1 MTDARKVWMPD
12 TFFRN
17 EKEGRFHNIL
27 VPNVYIRIFP
37 TGYVLYSIRWEN
49 KSFGNI
55 PKDCIHLKRSLCG
68 NFSFEIHYISEFLW
82 LLPARWIS
90 NFILL
95 IVRNA
100 LSAWQAVSTYFKYFH
115 HVGVAPAPAPEQWFL
130 FLRLSPAP
138 AISTQHIKTT
148 LRHSYS
154 QRD

>member
-1 MTDARKVWMPD
+1 MPD

-49 KSFGNI
+49 KSGMKSFGNI
-55 PKDCIHLKRSLCG
+55 PKDCIHLKRSLCE

-100 LSAWQAVSTYFKYFH
+100 LSEWQVVSTFFKYFYQAR
-115 HVGVAPAPAPEQWFL
+115 VALAPEQWFL
-130 FLRLSPAP
+130 FLPLLFPS
-138 AISTQHIKTT
+138 QHIKTT